1 MGRGARRACGLRVVP
16 VVLAAMLVS
25 GCGLSQITSGLG
37 TGVFSSDDEKTTTGW
52 EASIT
57 EEGLLEA
64 ARADQG
70 GPVEMAGLSRGCPPF
85 QVWPADRHV
94 TMHEQGRVGDRLA
107 VVHRGSIT
115 KTARECEIRPGSVA
129 VKYGFAGRVLMGPR
143 GSDGTVSLPVQVHL
157 TDINGQKIRTEN
169 LNVNVELS
177 RGQPVGYFS
186 MVRTIS
192 FDLMPGIPPGNY
204 RLFVAFDRT
213 IPGAS

>member
-1 MGRGARRACGLRVVP
+1 MSRRGSGKRILNVVP
-16 VVLAAMLVS
+16 VIFGALLMS

-37 TGVFSSDDEKTTTGW
+37 TSVFSSEEEAATTGW

-64 ARADQG
+64 AKADQG

-94 TMHEQGRVGDRLA
+94 TIHEQGRVGDRLA
-107 VVHRGSIT
+107 VLHRGSIT
-115 KTARECEIRPGSVA
+115 KTARECEIRPDSVS

-143 GSDGTVSLPVQVHL
+143 GTDGTVSLPVQVHL

-169 LNVNVELS
+169 VNVDVQLS
-177 RGQPVGYFS
+177 RSQPVGYFS
-186 MVRTIS
+186 LVKTIS
-192 FDLMPGIPPGNY
+192 FDVTPGVSPGNY